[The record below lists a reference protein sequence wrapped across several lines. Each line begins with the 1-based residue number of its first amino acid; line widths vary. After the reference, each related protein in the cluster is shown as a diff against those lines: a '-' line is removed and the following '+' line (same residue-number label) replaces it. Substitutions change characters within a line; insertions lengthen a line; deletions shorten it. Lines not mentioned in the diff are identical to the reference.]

1 MNIERLVTSWV
12 LLVAGWAAYGVHAI
26 TDSLFAA
33 VVALVLF
40 VGACYGFVRT
50 LMDAA

>member
-1 MNIERLVTSWV
+1 MNVERMVTSWV
-12 LLVAGWAAYGVHAI
+12 LLIAGWAAYGINAI

-40 VGACYGFVRT
+40 VGAIYGFISSI
-50 LMDAA
+50 LEG